1 MTKLQID
8 TINADKIISIVSDYF
23 DAESKSKS
31 RTLGVMLPRQIAQYF
46 IRKNLNLPYQ
56 KIANIYKM
64 KSHATILSNFRKI
77 EFNALHDAEVSYY
90 VNDLMTIIRQD
101 KDLQRYRNPI
111 QKIQE
116 ITLINDILETK
127 SLFELR
133 DVKALLL
140 GKVTK
145 I

>member
-1 MTKLQID
+1 M
-8 TINADKIISIVSDYF
+8 
-23 DAESKSKS
+23 
-31 RTLGVMLPRQIAQYF
+31 
-46 IRKNLNLPYQ
+46 
-56 KIANIYKM
+56 
-64 KSHATILSNFRKI
+64 SNFRKI

-133 DVKALLL
+133 DLKALLL